1 MTSAYL
7 RDPDVHAE
15 LVTFVAA
22 DDVWLAPVSGGRA
35 WRLTHDSAP
44 VRSPRFSPD
53 GRHLAFVS
61 YRGGHPELMLTDTD
75 SGQSRRLT
83 WWGGATMLLL
93 GWADA
98 DTVLVAANAGEAS
111 IRHTVVKA
119 VRTDGTWQRLQIG
132 AAGGLAVR
140 ADGALALS
148 TYNSRPPA
156 HWKRYRGGT
165 ASRLW
170 LDRTGGG
177 SWERLLPAEDA
188 ALVSPLWLGEA
199 LAFVSDR
206 AARFPDRAD
215 EQANL
220 WLWDTPGEGEPRQ
233 LTHQGPE
240 QGYVRDATTDGTR
253 ITWHSRGRLWLLETL
268 EAEPRPIDLTL
279 PGTIPPPVALDPTK
293 DLQAIAPDHTGSASA
308 VTWRGKT
315 FHLTHRDGPA
325 RALAAS
331 SGVRTREPVVLGR
344 TGRVALATD
353 AEGADALEVHT
364 VDGSAPPRR
373 ILSGELGR
381 VLHLA
386 ADPAGER
393 LAVVSHD
400 GWVRLVTLA
409 ADGAASSVREVTRSG
424 RGEVLGPAFS
434 PDGRYLLW
442 SEPTDSEGQLHR
454 VMILDTRGEHEPVA
468 LTSGQFHDR
477 CPAVTDD
484 GKFVVFLS
492 DRTLDPQY
500 DTQAFDLSFTGATR
514 PWLIPIAAD
523 TEPPFGPTSTG
534 WSPSPGADH
543 GDGTQTPARS
553 AVGTSTGEHHP
564 GEEAKTPASSAV
576 ASPDLDGDD
585 AEQRITPFPV
595 PSAAYRDLKVAA
607 GGVLWVR
614 CAEEVGALGARRAGV
629 AGDAA
634 ADSLQRWSLADRSVS
649 TIVAKV
655 DSYAV
660 SGDGQQLVVR
670 HEQSVTLTPATRKP
684 AESEDPGVV
693 SVDLSRLR
701 FDLDPAAEWRQMF
714 DETTRLMAENFWRED
729 TDGVDFAAVTQRWRP
744 VVEQVRSHDD
754 LVDVLWETVAEL
766 NTSHAYVMPAD
777 PPGNAERRL
786 GLLGAD
792 LVPAE
797 GGWRIERI
805 LPGESSD
812 PGARSPLL
820 AAGVGARPG
829 DVVVAVDGIPVD
841 PVAGPA
847 RHLVGA
853 ADKPVEL
860 TLRTGGADRRVV
872 VVPLAE
878 EEALRYQDWV
888 RSRRE
893 YVRERSGGRLG
904 YLHVPDMMS
913 AGWAQLHRDLRWA
926 SRAEGIV
933 ADVRYNRG
941 GHTSQLVV
949 AKLAARVVGWS
960 LARHEDHPG
969 TYPDSAPR
977 GPVVLVANEYS
988 GSDGDIV
995 NAAAQALGV
1004 GPVVGVRT
1012 WGGVVGI
1019 DGRFDLVDG
1028 TSVTQPRYA
1037 TWLAGK
1043 GWGVENH
1050 GVDPD
1055 IEVAHTP
1062 ADLFSADDPQLDRA
1076 IAEALAALER
1086 DPAVS
1091 PPPLPEPKV
1100 RG

>member
-7 RDPDVHAE
+7 RDPDVHAD

-44 VRSPRFSPD
+44 ARSPRFSPD
-53 GRHLAFVS
+53 GRALAYVS
-61 YRGGHPELMLTDTD
+61 YADGHPELMLTDIE
-75 SGQSRRLT
+75 SGRSQRLT
-83 WWGGATMLLL
+83 WWGSSVLIVL
-93 GWADA
+93 GWADQQ
-98 DTVLVAANAGEAS
+98 TVLVASNAGEAS

-132 AAGGLAVR
+132 AAGGLAR
-140 ADGALALS
+140 HPDGALALS
-148 TYNSRPPA
+148 TFNARGPA
-156 HWKRYRGGT
+156 IWKRYRGGT

-170 LDRTGGG
+170 LDRTGAGD
-177 SWERLLPAEDA
+177 WQRLLPGEPA
-188 ALVSPLWLGEA
+188 ALVSPLWVGDA
-199 LAFVSDR
+199 LVFVSDR

-220 WLWDTPGEGEPRQ
+220 WLWETPGVGEPRQ

-240 QGYVRDATTDGTR
+240 QGYVRDASTDGTR
-253 ITWHSRGRLWLLETL
+253 ITWHSRGRIWLLEDLSAHPRTL
-268 EAEPRPIDLTL
+268 ELSL
-279 PGTIPPPVALDPTK
+279 PGTTPAPVALDPNERLET
-293 DLQAIAPDHTGSASA
+293 LAPDHTGAAS
-308 VTWRGKT
+308 VVGWRGKT
-315 FHLTHRDGPA
+315 FWLTHRDGPA
-325 RALAAS
+325 RALAAE
-331 SGVRTREPVVLGR
+331 SGVRVREPVLLGR
-344 TGRVALATD
+344 TSRVALVTD
-353 AEGADALEVHT
+353 AEGADALEIHT
-364 VDGSAPPRR
+364 IDGSAPPQR
-373 ILSGELGR
+373 ILSGQLGR

-386 ADPAGER
+386 ADPAGNR
-393 LAVVSHD
+393 LAAVSHD
-400 GWVRLVTLA
+400 GWVRLIDVSD
-409 ADGAASSVREVTRSG
+409 DGAASSVRDVTRSG
-424 RGEVLGPAFS
+424 RGEPLGPTFS

-442 SEPTDSEGQLHR
+442 SEPTEAEGTQHR
-454 VMILDTRGEHEPVA
+454 VMILDTQADEAPVA

-492 DRTLDPQY
+492 DRTLDPEY

-523 TEPPFGPTSTG
+523 EPAPFGPSVAG
-534 WSPSPGADH
+534 RSPAAASPDH
-543 GDGTQTPARS
+543 GDDAPTTPD
-553 AVGTSTGEHHP
+553 
-564 GEEAKTPASSAV
+564 SAV
-576 ASPDLDGDD
+576 ASPDLDARD
-585 AEQRITPFPV
+585 AEQRIMPFPV
-595 PSAAYRDLKVAA
+595 PSANYRDLRVAA
-607 GGVLWVR
+607 GGVLWIK
-614 CAEEVGALGARRAGV
+614 AADEVGTLGSRRAGV
-629 AGDAA
+629 GGDPAP
-634 ADSLQRWSLADRSVS
+634 DVVQRWSFADRDVT
-649 TIVAKV
+649 TIVDKAEA
-655 DSYAV
+655 YAV

-670 HEQSVTLTPATRKP
+670 HEKTVTLRPATRKP
-684 AESEDPGVV
+684 TNGEDPTVV
-693 SVDLSRLR
+693 TVDTGRLR
-701 FDLDPAAEWRQMF
+701 FDLDPMAEWQQMF
-714 DETTRLMAENFWRED
+714 AETTRLMAEHFWRAD
-729 TDGVDFAAVTQRWRP
+729 MDGVDFTAVIERWRP
-744 VVEQVRSHDD
+744 VVAQVRSHDD
-754 LVDVLWETVAEL
+754 LVDLLWETVGEL

-777 PPGNAERRL
+777 PLGDASRRL

-792 LVPAE
+792 LTPAD

-829 DVVVAVDGIPVD
+829 DLIVAVDGVGVD

-853 ADKPVEL
+853 ADTPVEL
-860 TLRTGGADRRVV
+860 TLRRGGTDRRVV
-872 VVPLAE
+872 VLPLAD

-893 YVRERSGGRLG
+893 YVRERSDGRLG

-913 AGWAQLHRDLRWA
+913 AGWAQLHRDLHSA
-926 SRAEGIV
+926 SLAEGVI

-949 AKLAARVVGWS
+949 AKLAARVISWS
-960 LARHEDHPG
+960 LTRYEDRPAP
-969 TYPDSAPR
+969 YPDSAPR

-1012 WGGVVGI
+1012 WGGVIGI
-1019 DGRFDLVDG
+1019 DGRYDLVDG
-1028 TSVTQPRYA
+1028 TAVTQPRYA
-1037 TWLAGK
+1037 TWMQGK

-1055 IEVAHTP
+1055 IEVVHTP
-1062 ADLFSADDPQLDRA
+1062 ADLFSAADPQLDRA
-1076 IAEALAALER
+1076 IAEALARLEET
-1086 DPAVS
+1086 PAAQ
-1091 PPPLPEPKV
+1091 PPPLPAPKV
-1100 RG
+1100 R

>member
-7 RDPDVHAE
+7 RDPDVRAD
-15 LVTFVAA
+15 LLTFVAA
-22 DDVWLAPVSGGRA
+22 DDVWLAPVAGGRA
-35 WRLTHDSAP
+35 WRLTRDTAP
-44 VRSPRFSPD
+44 VRTPRFSPD
-53 GRHLAFVS
+53 GRHLAFIS
-61 YRGGHPELMLTDTD
+61 HADGHPEVRLADVD

-83 WWGGATMLLL
+83 WWAGQTTLLL
-93 GWADA
+93 GWSAP
-98 DTVLVAANAGEAS
+98 DTILVATNAGEAS
-111 IRHTVVKA
+111 IRHTVVRA
-119 VRTDGTWQRLQIG
+119 LRTDGTWQRLRIG
-132 AAGGLAVR
+132 AAAGLAVHPE
-140 ADGALALS
+140 GATALS
-148 TYNSRPPA
+148 TYNARPPA

-170 LDRTGGG
+170 LDADGRGD
-177 SWERLLPAEDA
+177 WQRLLPTETA
-188 ALVSPLWLGEA
+188 ALVDPLWLGDA

-220 WLWDTPGEGEPRQ
+220 WLWETPGVGEPRQ

-240 QGYVRDATTDGTR
+240 EGYVRSATTDGTR
-253 ITWHSRGRLWLLETL
+253 ITWHSRGQIWLLEDL
-268 EAEPRPIDLTL
+268 EAQPRRLELTL
-279 PGTIPPPVALDPTK
+279 PGTTPAPVALDPTEH
-293 DLQAIAPDHTGSASA
+293 LEAFAPDHTGTAST
-308 VTWRGKT
+308 VIWRGKA

-325 RALAAS
+325 RALVAD
-331 SGVRTREPVVLGR
+331 SGVRTREPVALGR

-353 AEGADALEVHT
+353 AEGADALEIHT
-364 VDGSAPPRR
+364 TDGTAPARR
-373 ILSGELGR
+373 RLAGRLGR

-393 LAVVSHD
+393 LAVVCHD
-400 GWVRLVTLA
+400 GWVRLVDLA
-409 ADGAASSVREVTRSG
+409 DDGAAPSVRDVTRSG
-424 RGEVLGPAFS
+424 RGEVRGPTFS

-442 SEPTDSEGQLHR
+442 SEPTGTEGQLHR
-454 VMILDTRGEHEPVA
+454 IMILDTRGEHDPVP

-523 TEPPFGPTSTG
+523 EPAPFGPSVTG
-534 WSPSPGADH
+534 WPPTA
-543 GDGTQTPARS
+543 TPAQGAGARAPGS
-553 AVGTSTGEHHP
+553 FAVEMSTGEHRVTDAAP
-564 GEEAKTPASSAV
+564 GSSAV
-576 ASPDLDGDD
+576 TSPDLDAED

-595 PSAAYRDLKVAA
+595 PSAGYRDLRVAD
-607 GGVLWVR
+607 GGVLWIR
-614 CAEEVGALGARRAGV
+614 CAEEVGVLGTRRAGV
-629 AGDAA
+629 SGDAA

-649 TIVAKV
+649 TIVDKV

-670 HEQSVTLTPATRKP
+670 HEETVTLTPATRKP
-684 AESEDPGVV
+684 EEKDPAVV

-701 FDLDPAAEWRQMF
+701 FELDPAAEWRQMF
-714 DETTRLMAENFWRED
+714 AETTRLMAENFWRAD
-729 TDGVDFAAVTQRWRP
+729 TDGVDFAAVTDRWHP

-754 LVDVLWETVAEL
+754 LVDLLWETVAEL
-766 NTSHAYVMPAD
+766 NTSHAYVLPAD
-777 PPGNAERRL
+777 PPGDADRRL

-792 LVPAE
+792 LVPTE
-797 GGWRIERI
+797 EGWRIERI

-829 DVVVAVDGIPVD
+829 DLVVAVDGAPVD

-872 VVPLAE
+872 VLPLADE
-878 EEALRYQDWV
+878 EPLRYQDWV

-926 SRAEGIV
+926 SRAEGVI

-969 TYPDSAPR
+969 SYPDSAPR

-1043 GWGVENH
+1043 GWGVENY

-1055 IEVAHTP
+1055 IEVVHTP
-1062 ADLFSADDPQLDRA
+1062 ADLFSEDDPQLDRA
-1076 IAEALAALER
+1076 IAEALAALEHA
-1086 DPAVS
+1086 PAMT

-1100 RG
+1100 RP

>member
-7 RDPDVHAE
+7 RDPDVRAD
-15 LVTFVAA
+15 LLTFVAA
-22 DDVWLAPVSGGRA
+22 DDVWLAPTTGGRA
-35 WRLTHDSAP
+35 WRLTRDAAP
-44 VRSPRFSPD
+44 VRTPRFSPD
-53 GRHLAFVS
+53 GRHLAYVS
-61 YRGGHPELMLTDTD
+61 HADGHPEVALADLET
-75 SGQSRRLT
+75 GQSRRLT
-83 WWGGATMLLL
+83 WWAAATTLLL

-98 DTVLVAANAGEAS
+98 GTMLVATNAGEAS
-111 IRHTVVKA
+111 IRHTVVRA
-119 VRTDGTWQRLQIG
+119 LRTDGTWQRLRIG
-132 AAGGLAVR
+132 AAGGLAVHPG
-140 ADGALALS
+140 GAIALS
-148 TYNSRPPA
+148 TYNARPPA

-170 LDRTGGG
+170 LDAEGTGD
-177 SWERLLPAEDA
+177 WQRLLPTETA
-188 ALVSPLWLGEA
+188 ALVDPLWLGES
-199 LAFVSDR
+199 LLFVSDR
-206 AARFPDRAD
+206 AAHFPDRAD

-220 WLWDTPGEGEPRQ
+220 WLWETPGVGEPRQ
-233 LTHQGPE
+233 LTRQGPAE
-240 QGYVRDATTDGTR
+240 GYVRGAVTDGTR
-253 ITWHSRGRLWLLETL
+253 ITWHSRGRIWLLEDVD
-268 EAEPRPIDLTL
+268 AEPHPVEVTL
-279 PGTIPPPVALDPTK
+279 PGTDPTPVALDPTEH
-293 DLQAIAPDHTGSASA
+293 LESIAPDHTGTASV
-308 VTWRGKT
+308 VTWRGRT
-315 FHLTHRDGPA
+315 FHLTHRQGPA
-325 RALAAS
+325 RALAAEA
-331 SGVRTREPVVLGR
+331 GVRTREPVLLGR
-344 TGRVALATD
+344 TGRVAVATD
-353 AEGADALEVHT
+353 AEGADALEIHT
-364 VDGSAPPRR
+364 IDGTAPPRR
-373 ILSGELGR
+373 LLAGRLGR

-400 GWVRLVTLA
+400 GWVRLVDVA
-409 ADGAASSVREVTRSG
+409 DDGAAPSVRDVTRSG
-424 RGEVLGPAFS
+424 RGEVQGPTFS

-442 SEPTDSEGQLHR
+442 SQPTDTEGQLHQIL
-454 VMILDTRGEHEPVA
+454 VLDTRGEHDPVA

-477 CPAVTDD
+477 CPAVTSD

-514 PWLIPIAAD
+514 PWLIPLSAE
-523 TEPPFGPTSTG
+523 EPAPFGPRVTG
-534 WSPSPGADH
+534 WPPTATTDKGERE
-543 GDGTQTPARS
+543 QTP
-553 AVGTSTGEHHP
+553 G
-564 GEEAKTPASSAV
+564 SSAV
-576 ASPDLDGDD
+576 EQRPGEREQTPGSSAVTSPDLDAED

-595 PSAAYRDLKVAA
+595 PSATYRDLRVAD

-614 CAEEVGALGARRAGV
+614 CAEEVGVLGARRAGV
-629 AGDAA
+629 SGERA
-634 ADSLQRWSLADRSVS
+634 ADSLERWSLAEASVS

-670 HEQSVTLTPATRKP
+670 HDKAVTLRPATRTV
-684 AESEDPGVV
+684 EDEDPAVA

-701 FDLDPAAEWRQMF
+701 CEADPAAEWRQMF
-714 DETTRLMAENFWRED
+714 AETTRLMAENFWRAD
-729 TDGVDFAAVTQRWRP
+729 TDGVDFAAVTERWRP
-744 VVEQVRSHDD
+744 VVELVRSHDD

-766 NTSHAYVMPAD
+766 NTSHAYVLPAQ
-777 PPGNAERRL
+777 PLGNADRRL

-797 GGWRIERI
+797 QGWRIERI

-829 DVVVAVDGIPVD
+829 DAVMAVDGMPVD

-860 TLRTGGADRRVV
+860 TLRTGGVDRRVV
-872 VVPLAE
+872 VVPLAD

-977 GPVVLVANEYS
+977 GPVVLVANEFS

-1055 IEVAHTP
+1055 IEVVHTP

-1076 IAEALAALER
+1076 IAEALAALE
-1086 DPAVS
+1086 DAPATT

-1100 RG
+1100 RS